1 MGGTVL
7 ATGNVSPVVEAN
19 IGGDPEA
26 ADIVVQTPWDMTMVG
41 LDVTLK
47 TILRKE
53 DLEYAEKYCREEC
66 KEQIHFLREEM
77 KWYMQGARQKNW
89 MREC

>member
-41 LDVTLK
+41 LEDVYK
-47 TILRKE
+47 
-53 DLEYAEKYCREEC
+53 
-66 KEQIHFLREEM
+66 
-77 KWYMQGARQKNW
+77 RQYQKSTW
-89 MREC
+89 